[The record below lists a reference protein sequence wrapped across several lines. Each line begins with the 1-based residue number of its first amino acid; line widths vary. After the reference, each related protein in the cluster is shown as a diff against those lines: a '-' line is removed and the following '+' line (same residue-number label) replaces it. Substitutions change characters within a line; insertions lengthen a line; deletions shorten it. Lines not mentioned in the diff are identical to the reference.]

1 MGHSGSL
8 AQPETSSSA
17 DHLVGWSLPYHLHTH
32 WAGLNIPPFL
42 RPVVHLPVFDF
53 TFNKAVRFP
62 SVGSSGVRDGS
73 RGGTDSKLR
82 WEGFMVGLMM
92 VKRFQSWAEPLPG
105 WASWGRK
112 DFSSGRVWGMILVLM
127 QIMSEHVCC
136 GCRCEALQV
145 VLDAASGSHADTRNK
160 AVRLIAN
167 KLFAQPQLQDTIAAF
182 ARQMLF
188 KLTAT
193 AATSAT
199 AATAVATGASDTA
212 ALGAKQPQDPSAA
225 LPASQGDPTP
235 TSQPPSAPQQ
245 HQQHQYQ
252 SEEDG
257 TRFAGLFC
265 ALCTKQQTLL
275 RDLLLV
281 YGRAAEGSK
290 AAIEAV
296 AAGNDCSH
304 CMALYQGVTGVTG
317 DVAAVAKVRCC
328 WRLQAA
334 IKGSRPVMAS
344 NLVPCLLTNLHSHV
358 E

>member
-1 MGHSGSL
+1 MLG
-8 AQPETSSSA
+8 
-17 DHLVGWSLPYHLHTH
+17 TH
-32 WAGLNIPPFL
+32 
-42 RPVVHLPVFDF
+42 
-53 TFNKAVRFP
+53 
-62 SVGSSGVRDGS
+62 
-73 RGGTDSKLR
+73 
-82 WEGFMVGLMM
+82 
-92 VKRFQSWAEPLPG
+92 
-105 WASWGRK
+105 
-112 DFSSGRVWGMILVLM
+112 LVLM
-127 QIMSEHVCC
+127 ANMSEHMCC
-136 GCRCEALQV
+136 GCRSEALQV
-145 VLDAASGSHADTRNK
+145 VLDAASGSHSDTRNK

-193 AATSAT
+193 AAATDASAT
-199 AATAVATGASDTA
+199 AA
-212 ALGAKQPQDPSAA
+212 LGSEQPGGLPPLHDPSAT

-235 TSQPPSAPQQ
+235 TSQPPSEPQQ

-296 AAGNDCSH
+296 AAGNDCSLCTDFYQGVAGFRGDFAAVASCRWYWRLQTAIKGIRS
-304 CMALYQGVTGVTG
+304 CMALN
-317 DVAAVAKVRCC
+317 
-328 WRLQAA
+328 
-334 IKGSRPVMAS
+334 M
-344 NLVPCLLTNLHSHV
+344 VPSFLTNLHNHM
-358 E
+358 ECH